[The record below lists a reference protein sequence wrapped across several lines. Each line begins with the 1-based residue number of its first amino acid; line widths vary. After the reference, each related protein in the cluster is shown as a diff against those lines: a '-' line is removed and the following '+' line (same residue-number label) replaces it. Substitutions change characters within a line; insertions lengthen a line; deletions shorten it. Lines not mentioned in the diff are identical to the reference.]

1 MLNNFFCR
9 SLLESSS
16 VFWKS
21 GENFN
26 LKELTNPMLAGD
38 NFMENFTAEVLKL
51 LQNSQE
57 SICGRVSFLIKLQ
70 AASDLFR
77 LFSWQFLVYLISTE
91 KWSEKREILC
101 WSSIFFFFFC
111 SSINLFDVKDFKRNF
126 KDGNLIRKCV

>member
-38 NFMENFTAEVLKL
+38 NFMENFTAKVLKL
-51 LQNSQE
+51 LQNSHE
-57 SICGRVSFLIKLQ
+57 STCGRVSFLIKLQ

-77 LFSWQFLVYLISTE
+77 LFSWQFVVYLISTE
-91 KWSEKREILC
+91 KWSEKRKILC
-101 WSSIFFFFFC
+101 WSSNIYFSC
-111 SSINLFDVKDFKRNF
+111 SSIDLFDVKDFKRNF
-126 KDGNLIRKCV
+126 RDGNLIRKCV

>member
-9 SLLESSS
+9 LLLESSS

-26 LKELTNPMLAGD
+26 LKELTNPMLPGD

-101 WSSIFFFFFC
+101 WSSNIYFSC
-111 SSINLFDVKDFKRNF
+111 SSIDLFDVKDFKRNF
-126 KDGNLIRKCV
+126 RDGNLIRKCV